1 MSTFAYRDASDDDAR
16 TLQELAIRALKL
28 DLGAMNRA
36 GATAN
41 MAGLQTDRYQFSQRT
56 DSRTVFL
63 QDAEFQAHGGA
74 GVFEGPDDEL
84 IDRAVQ
90 ILGDIGV
97 DTAEVTERNV
107 ATEQVEAASID
118 RRTGVITSAGVRD
131 GKRYA
136 LLSRAVDGMPVWRSS
151 VTLGLTRDGSPGYLQ
166 LHWPEIPREVLETA
180 RGYRTAESSDWSPPG
195 IDYAEPESMQAGILH
210 SPAVSLVMDHVA
222 VIRVIYRPLT
232 EEVGKKPV
240 RYLDLDG
247 QPVPLPR
254 HFEEVPG
261 PIERSRAAPSAA

>member
-1 MSTFAYRDASDDDAR
+1 MSTFAYRNASDDDAR
-16 TLQELAIRALKL
+16 TLQELAIQALKL
-28 DLGAMNRA
+28 DLGTVNRA
-36 GATAN
+36 GTTAN

-63 QDAEFQAHGGA
+63 QDTEFQAHAGA
-74 GVFEGPDDEL
+74 GVFDGTDDEL
-84 IDRAVQ
+84 IERAVQ

-97 DTAEVTERNV
+97 HTAEVAERHVGTEH
-107 ATEQVEAASID
+107 VEAASLD
-118 RRTGVITSAGVRD
+118 RRTGAITSAGVRD

-166 LHWPEIPREVLETA
+166 LHWPEIPGDVVRIA
-180 RGYRTAESSDWSPPG
+180 RGYRSAENSDWSPPN

-210 SPAVSLVMDHVA
+210 SPAVSLVMDYVA
-222 VIRVIYRPLT
+222 AIRVIYRPLT
-232 EEVGKKPV
+232 QEVGKKPV
-240 RYLDLDG
+240 RYLDFDG

-254 HFEEVPG
+254 HFEVAPARVEG
-261 PIERSRAAPSAA
+261 SRTAPSAA